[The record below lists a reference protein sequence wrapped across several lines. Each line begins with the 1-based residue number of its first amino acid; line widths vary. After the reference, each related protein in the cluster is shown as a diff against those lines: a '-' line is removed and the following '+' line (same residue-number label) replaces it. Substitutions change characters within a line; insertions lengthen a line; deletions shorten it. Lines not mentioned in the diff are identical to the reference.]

1 MPFPLTSLPQD
12 WLMGALGGLMIGAS
26 AALYLVL
33 NGRILGASGIVGRL
47 VETTGKPS
55 NKEGIAF
62 LIGLILTPALIARF
76 TITAPLETGISA
88 SIPLLVVA
96 GLCVGVGTRLANGC
110 TSGHGVCGLS
120 RFSKRAVIATLIYLI
135 AGFVTMAFGR
145 HVMGWF

>member
-1 MPFPLTSLPQD
+1 MTLTSLPHD

-47 VETTGKPS
+47 VDATGWPCR
-55 NKEGIAF
+55 KEGIAF
-62 LIGLILTPALIARF
+62 LTGLILMPALIARF
-76 TITAPLETGISA
+76 TANPPLDTGIS
-88 SIPLLVVA
+88 SSVPLLIIA
-96 GLCVGVGTRLANGC
+96 GVSVGVGTRLANGC

-120 RFSKRAVIATLIYLI
+120 KFSKRAIIATAAYLI
-135 AGFVTMAFGR
+135 AGIAMMALGR